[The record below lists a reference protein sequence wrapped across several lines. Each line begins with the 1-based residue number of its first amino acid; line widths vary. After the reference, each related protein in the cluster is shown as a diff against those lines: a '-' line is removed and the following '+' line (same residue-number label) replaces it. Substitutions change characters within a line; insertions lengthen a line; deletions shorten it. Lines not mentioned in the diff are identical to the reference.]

1 MISDSIETTK
11 QSASNAIYQS
21 GKLICAET
29 KGEHLKNDDS
39 REKIDLGAMW
49 SGHAG
54 NQYRYF
60 MVFEKDADLP
70 KGAVSMSKF
79 VEIVAAL

>member
-1 MISDSIETTK
+1 M
-11 QSASNAIYQS
+11 
-21 GKLICAET
+21 
-29 KGEHLKNDDS
+29 KNDDS

>member
-1 MISDSIETTK
+1 MTEK
-11 QSASNAIYQS
+11 
-21 GKLICAET
+21 GKVIFAET

-39 REKIDLGAMW
+39 RKKIDLGAMW

-54 NQYRYF
+54 KQYRYF

>member
-1 MISDSIETTK
+1 MTEK
-11 QSASNAIYQS
+11 
-21 GKLICAET
+21 GKVILAET